1 MAAPL
6 VAHVMVIVCVSLL
19 IVAGGVVG
27 AGLNTGVS
35 TVAGPAGG
43 GAGAGQLKRNKTD
56 NNNKLLIR
64 IEKIVRFI
72 QASLKIILYT

>member
-6 VAHVMVIVCVSLL
+6 VAQVMVIVCVSLL

-35 TVAGPAGG
+35 TVGVTGG

-64 IEKIVRFI
+64 IEWIARFI
-72 QASLKIILYT
+72 QASLKLFYIA